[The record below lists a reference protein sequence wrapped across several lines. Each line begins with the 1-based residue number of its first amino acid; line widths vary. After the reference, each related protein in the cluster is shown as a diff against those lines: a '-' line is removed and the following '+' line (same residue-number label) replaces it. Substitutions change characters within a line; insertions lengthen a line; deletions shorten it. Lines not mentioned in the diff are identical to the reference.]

1 MHVLIIGVGI
11 GGLATALSLNM
22 EVIEATVFEAVPEIR
37 PLGVGINMLPHAVRE
52 LTELGLQDEL
62 AAVGIKTRELVY
74 ANRHGQQI
82 WQEDRG
88 LHAGYNWPQFSIARG
103 ALQMILLE
111 AARARLGD
119 GRIVSDHEL
128 MGFEQSGDKVVAH
141 FRQRSTGKTLDTVT
155 GDVLI
160 AADGI
165 HSVVR
170 HHFIGR
176 RRPGLERLRAL
187 AGNDGRVPF
196 LSGRSMVMAGHE
208 DQKFVCFRSA
218 APRNEKAAL

>member
-1 MHVLIIGVGI
+1 MLIIGSGI
-11 GGLATALSLNM
+11 GGLATALSLQKAG
-22 EVIEATVFEAVPEIR
+22 IEAPVCEAVPEIQ
-37 PLGVGINMLPHAVRE
+37 PLGVNINMLPHAVRE

-82 WQEDRG
+82 WQGDRG

-111 AARARLGD
+111 AAQACLGD
-119 GRIVSDHEL
+119 ERIVSDHEL
-128 MGFEQSGDKVVAH
+128 TGFDQSGDQVTAH
-141 FRQRSTGKTLDTVT
+141 FRQRSTGETLESVTV
-155 GDVLI
+155 DVLI

-170 HHFIGR
+170 HHFYPDEGD
-176 RRPGLERLRAL
+176 PVWSGCVLWRATTEG
-187 AGNDGRVPF
+187 APF
-196 LSGRSMVMAGHE
+196 LSGRSMVMPVT
-208 DQKFVCFRSA
+208 KIRNSFMIRSA
-218 APRNEKAAL
+218 APWNEKAAL

>member
-1 MHVLIIGVGI
+1 MHVLIIGGGI
-11 GGLATALSLNM
+11 GGLATALSLQKAG
-22 EVIEATVFEAVPEIR
+22 IEATVFEAVPEIR

-119 GRIVSDHEL
+119 ERIVSDHEL
-128 MGFEQSGDKVVAH
+128 TGFDQSGDQVTAH
-141 FRQRSTGKTLDTVT
+141 FRQRSTGETLESVT

-170 HHFIGR
+170 HHFYPDEGD
-176 RRPGLERLRAL
+176 P
-187 AGNDGRVPF
+187 VW
-196 LSGRSMVMAGHE
+196 SGCV
-208 DQKFVCFRSA
+208 
-218 APRNEKAAL
+218 L